1 MLGHFAE
8 DDPYAKPEQIA
19 ALTGHLQAENIQTK
33 FHTYPNTK
41 HWFAEDNR
49 PEYDPDSV
57 QLVWDRTLEFL
68 HTSLRAE

>member
-19 ALTGHLQAENIQTK
+19 ALTGHLQAEKIQTK

-41 HWFAEDNR
+41 HGFAEDNR
-49 PEYDPDSV
+49 PEYDPDSA
-57 QLVWDRTLEFL
+57 QLAWDRTVEFL
-68 HTSLRAE
+68 HTWLRAE